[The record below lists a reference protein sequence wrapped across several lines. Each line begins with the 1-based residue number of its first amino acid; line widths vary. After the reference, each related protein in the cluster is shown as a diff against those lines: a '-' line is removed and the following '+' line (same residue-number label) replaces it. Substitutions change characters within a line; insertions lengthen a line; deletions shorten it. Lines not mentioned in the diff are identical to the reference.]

1 MPIDRDDTDER
12 RARLDMLIEQTKSKS
27 DVSRERVR
35 GAHDVARRAI
45 KQAKATDDR
54 NAQHRKKKTG

>member
-12 RARLDMLIEQTKSKS
+12 RARLDMLIEQTKSKP

-35 GAHDVARRAI
+35 AAYDIARHAI
-45 KQAKATDDR
+45 KPAKATGNR
-54 NAQHRKKKTG
+54 SAQHGKKKTG